1 MRNKSPGIY
10 FLESCQL
17 EMTKEKKTS
26 LLVKHHNII
35 VAAKEQ
41 ANKNYTG
48 RSRGV

>member
-1 MRNKSPGIY
+1 MGNKSPGIY
-10 FLESCQL
+10 FLESHWL
-17 EMTKEKKTS
+17 EITK
-26 LLVKHHNII
+26 VKHHNII